1 LLTALQISRTS
12 MCVEQINGLTLE
24 AIADKHDCS
33 VSCVRKA
40 TAWGKRA
47 GIFNI
52 TATHNLHVR
61 HCRTSRNDKRTRKRV
76 EAREEITLRDTR
88 RSPSGSS
95 HPMAHERIAVLS
107 RELRAWR
114 ETLMK
119 LEGAYDQVLTVKHE
133 GEIVHKVDLTKLT
146 NAELTQFES
155 ITAKARNG
163 HGPN

>member
-1 LLTALQISRTS
+1 MLTALQISRTS

-52 TATHNLHVR
+52 TATHNLHVHIAEHR
-61 HCRTSRNDKRTRKRV
+61 AMIKELESEWKLAKKSRYDELDDGTRIKLP
-76 EAREEITLRDTR
+76 I
-88 RSPSGSS
+88 
-95 HPMAHERIAVLS
+95 AHERIAVLS

-146 NAELTQFES
+146 NAELTQFEL